1 MIKVADV
8 SGSNKRLRPIRR
20 IIVNNIE
27 KYRAV
32 VGNNTLVYAKGKIN
46 LNYNNSF
53 KDSNDI
59 SHVILDSY
67 SGISKL
73 PTALYAFYND
83 GFYLQDTLFVDPA
96 YNIDRFNKYNYQ
108 TLSGII
114 TGLIPASHYAPIT
127 FVGWYLSPTPVSGER
142 KINTIADI
150 YNYTTLFNMSTSNSL
165 PTITLYAR
173 WNIPKFTLRVHNITR
188 KGTRSSCFY
197 NGQQTDSSLV
207 ATFSLLYKTDAI
219 AYTRGEITLF
229 NYRTWGY
236 NRIDYNANLWSGPQT
251 FLGFDT
257 SDTTN
262 GDGCDIYTKLPII
275 ENIDLYPK
283 FNMIAIWEKATL
295 NGITYG
301 NRYRVYTPE
310 RINVWTGHANDGS
323 EGYGYSPIDV
333 VLTIDH
339 NNAPPLPS
347 QYQDDY
353 GRWHNF
359 SWIQRLEYP
368 AQYTFETDSGTNRWL
383 SPSGTVVFKLTET
396 VSY

>member
-127 FVGWYLSPTPVSGER
+127 FVG
-142 KINTIADI
+142 
-150 YNYTTLFNMSTSNSL
+150 
-165 PTITLYAR
+165 
-173 WNIPKFTLRVHNITR
+173 
-188 KGTRSSCFY
+188 
-197 NGQQTDSSLV
+197 
-207 ATFSLLYKTDAI
+207 
-219 AYTRGEITLF
+219 
-229 NYRTWGY
+229 
-236 NRIDYNANLWSGPQT
+236 
-251 FLGFDT
+251 
-257 SDTTN
+257 
-262 GDGCDIYTKLPII
+262 
-275 ENIDLYPK
+275 
-283 FNMIAIWEKATL
+283 
-295 NGITYG
+295 
-301 NRYRVYTPE
+301 
-310 RINVWTGHANDGS
+310 
-323 EGYGYSPIDV
+323 
-333 VLTIDH
+333 
-339 NNAPPLPS
+339 
-347 QYQDDY
+347 
-353 GRWHNF
+353 
-359 SWIQRLEYP
+359 
-368 AQYTFETDSGTNRWL
+368 
-383 SPSGTVVFKLTET
+383 
-396 VSY
+396 